1 MCQKSARVAFVN
13 QHDWF
18 RNTSWDSE
26 IEAAFFKKLARVK
39 DKSQHLRI
47 QASFLA
53 SRCPD
58 VALRLLD
65 QYFASGE
72 HFDMAQAHVDRATAY
87 LCLGQWASA
96 VLAYEA
102 ALAREASHPHSQ
114 TQACLELPFLIAKE
128 RLSQHYD
135 RAIALLEIH
144 KKRLTFPVDRFR
156 WNCAVALIRSEQGD
170 RHAAQQSARV
180 ALVASKEAHS
190 GFRQHPRIGLV
201 VAMDESLRKRLTE
214 LAA

>member
-1 MCQKSARVAFVN
+1 MNRQ
-13 QHDWF
+13 DWF
-18 RNTSWDSE
+18 RNPSWDPE
-26 IEAAFFKKLARVK
+26 IEAAFFKKLALAK
-39 DKSQHLRI
+39 DKSQYLRI
-47 QASFLA
+47 QASILA
-53 SRCPD
+53 SHFPD

-72 HFDMAQAHVDRATAY
+72 HFDVAQAHVDRATAY
-87 LCLGQWASA
+87 LCLGQTASA

-114 TQACLELPFLIAKE
+114 TQACLELPFLIATE

-135 RAIALLEIH
+135 MAMALLEAH
-144 KKRLTFPVDRFR
+144 KNRITFPIERFR
-156 WNCAVALIRSEQGD
+156 WNCALALIRSEQGD
-170 RHAAQQSARV
+170 CSAAQQAARD
-180 ALVASKEAHS
+180 ALVASTEAHS
-190 GFRQHPRIGLV
+190 GFPQHPRIGLA

>member
-1 MCQKSARVAFVN
+1 MKR
-13 QHDWF
+13 HDWF
-18 RNTSWDSE
+18 RNTSWNPD
-26 IEAAFFKKLARVK
+26 IESTFFKKLARVK

-47 QASFLA
+47 QASILA
-53 SRCPD
+53 SDCPD

-87 LCLGQWASA
+87 LYLGQLASA

-102 ALAREASHPHSQ
+102 ALAREARHPNSQ
-114 TQACLELPFLIAKE
+114 TQACLELPLLIAKE

-135 RAIALLEIH
+135 RAIALLQAH
-144 KKRLTFPVDRFR
+144 KNHLTFPVDRFR
-156 WNCAVALIRSEQGD
+156 WNCALALIRSEQGD
-170 RHAAQQSARV
+170 RRAAQQAARDALSA
-180 ALVASKEAHS
+180 SNEAHS
-190 GFRQHPRIGLV
+190 GFRHHPRIGLV
-201 VAMDESLRKRLTE
+201 AILDESLRTRLTE

>member
-1 MCQKSARVAFVN
+1 VN
-13 QHDWF
+13 RHDWF
-18 RNTSWDSE
+18 RNTSWDPE
-26 IEAAFFKKLARVK
+26 IEDTFFKKLARAK
-39 DKSQHLRI
+39 NKSQYLRV
-47 QASFLA
+47 QASILA
-53 SRCPD
+53 SHCPD

-87 LCLGQWASA
+87 FCLGQTTSA

-114 TQACLELPFLIAKE
+114 TQACLELPFLIATE
-128 RLSQHYD
+128 RLSQHND
-135 RAIALLEIH
+135 RAMALLEMH
-144 KKRLTFPVDRFR
+144 KNRITFPIERFR
-156 WNCAVALIRSEQGD
+156 WNCALALIRSEQGD
-170 RHAAQQSARV
+170 CRAAQQAARD
-180 ALVASKEAHS
+180 ALVASTEAHS
-190 GFRQHPRIGLV
+190 GFPQHPRIGLA

>member
-1 MCQKSARVAFVN
+1 MALVSR
-13 QHDWF
+13 HDWF
-18 RNTSWDSE
+18 RNTSWDPA
-26 IEAAFFKKLARVK
+26 IETAFFKKLARAK

-47 QASFLA
+47 QASVLA
-53 SRCPD
+53 SHFPD

-72 HFDMAQAHVDRATAY
+72 HFDVAQAYVDRATAY
-87 LCLGQWASA
+87 LCLGQSASA

-135 RAIALLEIH
+135 RAIALLEMH
-144 KKRLTFPVDRFR
+144 KNRLTFPVDRFR
-156 WNCAVALIRSEQGD
+156 WNCALALIRSEQGD
-170 RHAAQQSARV
+170 RRAAQQAARN
-180 ALVASKEAHS
+180 ALAASTEAHS
-190 GFRQHPRIGLV
+190 GLRHQPRIGLV

-214 LAA
+214 FAA